1 MTGENVEIRT
11 LERKDL
17 IDGVIA
23 KHKRFIEEYTG
34 EFKELDEKVTSLNE
48 QADSAKANRESVIER
63 FDVLKEKRQQLYH
76 QAENLLG
83 DFFSFD
89 DIPKDDNKLIH
100 SINDGLIK
108 IKPSTSLADE
118 KQIVEDILS
127 KLSQMSS
134 EKEDAK
140 GLVLQIKARVDEAL
154 ASSIEF
160 NSITGYDKEFNDT
173 FFKLNMEIKEA
184 LPRHGW
190 LKIRIENHNKGLKYW
205 EDVASGKVVTLDEPV
220 AGEKVVEA

>member
-48 QADSAKANRESVIER
+48 QADSAKANRESALER

-89 DIPKDDNKLIH
+89 DIAVDDNKLIH
-100 SINDGLIK
+100 SINDGIVK
-108 IKPSTSLADE
+108 IKPSTTLADE
-118 KQIVEDILS
+118 KQIVEEIS
-127 KLSQMSS
+127 GKLSQISLD
-134 EKEDAK
+134 KDDIK
-140 GLVLQIKARVDEAL
+140 KLILQIKARVDEAL
-154 ASSIEF
+154 ASSVEL
-160 NSITGYDKEFNDT
+160 NSITGSDTEFGNS
-173 FFKLNMEIKEA
+173 FFKLSSELKEI

-190 LKIRIENHNKGLKYW
+190 LKTRIESHTEGLKYW
-205 EDVASGKVVTLDEPV
+205 EDTASGKVVTLDEPI
-220 AGEKVVEA
+220 GQEKVVEA

>member
-23 KHKRFIEEYTG
+23 KHKRFIEEYAG
-34 EFKELDEKVTSLNE
+34 EFKELDEKVASLNE
-48 QADSAKANRESVIER
+48 QADSAKANKESVIER

-89 DIPKDDNKLIH
+89 DIAKDDNKLIH
-100 SINDGLIK
+100 SINDGLVK
-108 IKPSTSLADE
+108 IKPSTTLTDE
-118 KQIVEDILS
+118 KQIVEEILS

-134 EKEDAK
+134 DKEDAK
-140 GLVLQIKARVDEAL
+140 NLILQIKARIDEAL

-160 NSITGYDKEFNDT
+160 NSITGSEKEFNDT
-173 FFKLNMEIKEA
+173 FFKLNLELKEA

-190 LKIRIENHNKGLKYW
+190 LKSRIENHNKGLKYW
-205 EDVASGKVVTLDEPV
+205 EDTASGKVVSLDEPV
-220 AGEKVVEA
+220 GQEKVVEA

>member
-1 MTGENVEIRT
+1 MTGENVKINT

-48 QADSAKANRESVIER
+48 QADSAIANKESVVER
-63 FDVLKEKRQQLYH
+63 VDVLKEKRQQLYH

-89 DIPKDDNKLIH
+89 DIAKDDNKLIH
-100 SINDGLIK
+100 SINDGIIK
-108 IKPSTSLADE
+108 IKPSTIIANE
-118 KQIVEDILS
+118 KQIVDEISS
-127 KLSQMSS
+127 KLLQISLD
-134 EKEDAK
+134 KEDVK
-140 GLVLQIKARVDEAL
+140 KLILLIKARVDEAL
-154 ASSIEF
+154 ASSVEL
-160 NSITGYDKEFNDT
+160 NSITGSDGKFNDS
-173 FFKLNMEIKEA
+173 FFKLNSELKDT

-190 LKIRIENHNKGLKYW
+190 LKSRIENHTEGLKYW
-205 EDVASGKVVTLDEPV
+205 EDTASGKVVTLDEAV
-220 AGEKVVEA
+220 EQDKVVEA

>member
-23 KHKRFIEEYTG
+23 KHKRFIEEYIG

-89 DIPKDDNKLIH
+89 DIAKDDNKLIH
-100 SINDGLIK
+100 SINDGLVK
-108 IKPSTSLADE
+108 IKPSTTLTDE
-118 KQIVEDILS
+118 KQIVEEILS

-134 EKEDAK
+134 DKEDVK
-140 GLVLQIKARVDEAL
+140 GLILQIKARVDEAL

-160 NSITGYDKEFNDT
+160 NSITGSEKEFNDT
-173 FFKLNMEIKEA
+173 FFKLNLELKEA

-190 LKIRIENHNKGLKYW
+190 LKSRIESHTEGLKYW
-205 EDVASGKVVTLDEPV
+205 EDTASGKVITLDEPV
-220 AGEKVVEA
+220 AQEKVVEA

>member
-11 LERKDL
+11 LERNDL
-17 IDGVIA
+17 MAGVIT

-48 QADSAKANRESVIER
+48 QADSAKANKESVIER

-76 QAENLLG
+76 QAEKLLG

-89 DIPKDDNKLIH
+89 DIAKDDNKLIH
-100 SINDGLIK
+100 GINDGIIK
-108 IKPSTSLADE
+108 IKPSTTLTDE
-118 KQIVEDILS
+118 KQIVEEILS

-134 EKEDAK
+134 DKEDVK
-140 GLVLQIKARVDEAL
+140 KLIMQIKGKVDEAL
-154 ASSIEF
+154 ASSVEL
-160 NSITGYDKEFNDT
+160 NSITGSDKEFNDS
-173 FFKLNMEIKEA
+173 FFKLNLELKEV

-190 LKIRIENHNKGLKYW
+190 LKSRIENHSKGLKYW
-205 EDVASGKVVTLDEPV
+205 EDTASGKVVTLDEAV
-220 AGEKVVEA
+220 EQEGKVEA